1 VLYVCEGPS
10 DPAVLQGVRFF
21 GEATFTHPYDVI
33 HSFKY
38 LHVDLQSVWAFN
50 KRSGAVLKKG
60 GRLLNRALRPARFT
74 RMRAINSPDAPGC
87 LIGQEAV
94 LAHAARVS
102 KEPRIKCAIPI
113 EATNPLSG

>member
-1 VLYVCEGPS
+1 VPANREIASGFKSQIGVLYVCEGPS

-38 LHVDLQSVWAFN
+38 LHVHLLSVWAFN

-60 GRLLNRALRPARFT
+60 
-74 RMRAINSPDAPGC
+74 DD
-87 LIGQEAV
+87 
-94 LAHAARVS
+94 
-102 KEPRIKCAIPI
+102 
-113 EATNPLSG
+113 